1 MIAYARDEI
10 VPDTEFARS
19 FSAIYKSLVEHKK
32 EKIAVSKNN
41 KLELVMLPIDEYERM
56 RAAYDLL
63 EHIEIYR
70 IVKEREAND
79 NGKRISME
87 EMMAK
92 FGITEDDLRD

>member
-1 MIAYARDEI
+1 MTAYARDEI
-10 VPDTEFARS
+10 VPATEVARS

-56 RAAYDLL
+56 RAAQELL
-63 EHIEIYR
+63 EHMEIYK
-70 IVKEREAND
+70 IVKERGNQPT
-79 NGKRISME
+79 ISFE

>member
-10 VPDTEFARS
+10 VPATEFAHS

-63 EHIEIYR
+63 EHMEIYR
-70 IVKEREAND
+70 IVKERENQPTV
-79 NGKRISME
+79 SFE

>member
-10 VPDTEFARS
+10 VPATEFARS

-63 EHIEIYR
+63 EHMEIYR
-70 IVKEREAND
+70 IVKERENQPT
-79 NGKRISME
+79 ISFE

>member
-1 MIAYARDEI
+1 MTAYARDEI
-10 VPDTEFARS
+10 VPATEVARS
-19 FSAIYKSLVEHKK
+19 FSAIYKSIVEHKK

-41 KLELVMLPIDEYERM
+41 KLELVMLPIEEYERM
-56 RAAYDLL
+56 RAAQEML

-70 IVKEREAND
+70 IVKERENQPTVSFD
-79 NGKRISME
+79 

>member
-10 VPDTEFARS
+10 VPATEFARS

-56 RAAYDLL
+56 WAAYDLL
-63 EHIEIYR
+63 EHMEIYR
-70 IVKEREAND
+70 IVKERENQPT
-79 NGKRISME
+79 ISFE

>member
-10 VPDTEFARS
+10 VPATEFARS

-41 KLELVMLPIDEYERM
+41 KLELVILPIDEYERM

-63 EHIEIYR
+63 EHMEIYR
-70 IVKEREAND
+70 IVKERENQPTV
-79 NGKRISME
+79 SFE

>member
-1 MIAYARDEI
+1 VIAYARDEI
-10 VPDTEFARS
+10 VPATEFARS

-63 EHIEIYR
+63 EHMEIYR
-70 IVKEREAND
+70 IVKERENQPT
-79 NGKRISME
+79 ISFE

>member
-10 VPDTEFARS
+10 VPATEFARS

-70 IVKEREAND
+70 IVKERENQPT
-79 NGKRISME
+79 ISFE